1 MCSFMGKSRVQTVC
15 RCKGVT
21 AAIKCF
27 PNPIKNVALKSLWG
41 RWLCEKKDEGA
52 RER

>member
-1 MCSFMGKSRVQTVC
+1 MQTVC

-21 AAIKCF
+21 AAIKGF

-41 RWLCEKKDEGA
+41 RLCVKRDEGA
-52 RER
+52 REREECRFH